1 MGDAGISAAEFGS
14 YADIV
19 VVANNDQFDIAEI
32 AGRFGA
38 ETLFV
43 FFNRPDAVLKGR
55 FGRPSVLVLR
65 SDATGALVIYKRAL
79 KAAVRWLEGP
89 EFRGAIN
96 LRVHESEAFSP
107 AAEFDGV
114 AVRFQ
119 DLTTYFEGFY
129 PQDRWPSSGFAVAVW
144 LLENVRAR
152 IHICGFTGRRSE
164 TQKVQLIHDWGF
176 EQTVLRSL
184 IRAGRLH
191 EASTALRE
199 RTAAERIA
207 ARFPEVAP
215 DVAAAAELEVAGE
228 RIDGMNHMV
237 DLLWSTTRGVRK
249 IDGFFR
255 ALKPKKRKQKILE
268 QAEKR
273 RVSDKP

>member
-1 MGDAGISAAEFGS
+1 MGDAGVSAERFGS

-19 VVANNDQFDIAEI
+19 VVANNDRLDIAQI
-32 AGRFGA
+32 AGRFGPD
-38 ETLFV
+38 TLFV
-43 FFNRPDAVLKGR
+43 FFNRPDAVLKAP
-55 FGRPSVLVLR
+55 FGRPSLLVLR
-65 SDATGALVIYKRAL
+65 SDATGALVIYKKAL

-96 LRVHESEAFSP
+96 LRVHESEVFSP
-107 AAEFDGV
+107 LADFEGV
-114 AVRFQ
+114 AVGFQ

-129 PQDRWPSSGFAVAVW
+129 PEDRWPSSGFAVAVW
-144 LLENVRAR
+144 LLENVKAR

-184 IRAGRLH
+184 IRAGRLF
-191 EASTALRE
+191 EAAASGPE
-199 RTAAERIA
+199 RTAAERIG
-207 ARFPEVAP
+207 ARFPEVSPEIALE
-215 DVAAAAELEVAGE
+215 AGLEVAGE

-273 RVSDKP
+273 RVSDKT